1 MGNTIAG
8 RYEVLGPLGSGILGY
23 VVRGRDVTT
32 GEERAIKLFNPQDV
46 SESARARFARE
57 FDAITR
63 IVHPNVVRVHEWG
76 VHGDRPFFVMELID
90 GDPLDAF
97 LRPRRPAAG
106 AGDYDA
112 FARTVAALFRQI
124 ADALS
129 AVHAAGVI
137 HRDVKPANIV
147 VAEGPPPVAKLLDF
161 GHAKEED
168 QRQLT
173 TSGTV
178 IGTASYIAPEQAL
191 GVGAGPPADLY
202 SLGCMLHEALTG
214 RPPFSA
220 GGVVAVLMSHVNE
233 PAPDPR
239 TTEPRIP
246 QGLAELCLALLRKS
260 PGDRPPDA
268 AAVSSALAAL
278 C

>member
-23 VVRGRDVTT
+23 VVRARDVTT

-46 SESARARFARE
+46 SDSARARFARE

-63 IVHPNVVRVHEWG
+63 IVHPHVVRVHEWG

-97 LRPRRPAAG
+97 LRQRRPAAHA
-106 AGDYDA
+106 AGYDA
-112 FARTVAALFRQI
+112 FVRTAASVFRQI

-129 AVHAAGVI
+129 AVHGAGVV
-137 HRDVKPANIV
+137 HRDVKPANVV

-191 GVGAGPPADLY
+191 GAGAGPPADLY
-202 SLGCMLHEALTG
+202 SLGCMLNEALTG

-239 TTEPRIP
+239 ATEPRVP
-246 QGLAELCLALLRKS
+246 QGLAELCLALLQKS
-260 PGDRPPDA
+260 PGDRPASA
-268 AAVSSALAAL
+268 AAVSSALASF